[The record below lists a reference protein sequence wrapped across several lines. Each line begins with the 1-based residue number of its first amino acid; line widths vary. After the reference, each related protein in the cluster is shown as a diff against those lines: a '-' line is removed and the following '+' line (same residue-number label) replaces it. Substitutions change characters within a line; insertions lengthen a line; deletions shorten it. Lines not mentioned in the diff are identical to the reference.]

1 MLARTTGVTPSADNE
16 EWIQELFLSCE
27 TIRIVVAS
35 RDRIRWDR
43 KDADWKAYLNQHLLD
58 NLSVED
64 SRWFLEQVPIR
75 EPEVIDT
82 IVDHAGGVPLY
93 LDMCVDIYE
102 AEINEGKALDFSSL
116 QKGEKIIDRY
126 IRHLD
131 QKDKYA
137 VRVLSIPRSFNVKY
151 AMRLLEK
158 QKLLYSEEELLMLC
172 DKSVILSL
180 DEAKGLWK
188 VDESVRLHLRNQM
201 RPEKIREILGHM
213 MECIAEEDS
222 GRAFP
227 YFATILEVVSEKP
240 EYLEQIE
247 ESVLEE
253 VDYYA
258 NAGYWKEMHAILASE
273 TENSNPRLQA
283 VAVMEELIYLRR
295 TGRLAEAEQFGA
307 SHPLRK
313 ETMGAWYYMYR
324 YLLIQIRHLQ
334 GHYEESLREY
344 KALVDEMEMIR
355 AVIPLHIYVTVCMK
369 YADLLFLRGEFDE
382 SLALVENLQKEDGV
396 LLVDRIE
403 LLRIEG
409 HIYRFLNQFEQAELI
424 YRSAVKLMADNGLA
438 AYEGKL
444 CNNMVEALCRTEP
457 QEAME
462 WFEKSKD
469 INEQTENEIELG
481 KSYAAA
487 SIAQTKLGD
496 TDQAIHFSQ
505 ESIRISE
512 LTGYKSG
519 RAFGLLAMCLAYKE
533 SGDVEKLE
541 EYRAQLRKQL
551 DEIGVYLYIYK
562 EVE

>member
-1 MLARTTGVTPSADNE
+1 
-16 EWIQELFLSCE
+16 
-27 TIRIVVAS
+27 
-35 RDRIRWDR
+35 
-43 KDADWKAYLNQHLLD
+43 
-58 NLSVED
+58 
-64 SRWFLEQVPIR
+64 
-75 EPEVIDT
+75 
-82 IVDHAGGVPLY
+82 
-93 LDMCVDIYE
+93 
-102 AEINEGKALDFSSL
+102 
-116 QKGEKIIDRY
+116 
-126 IRHLD
+126 
-131 QKDKYA
+131 
-137 VRVLSIPRSFNVKY
+137 
-151 AMRLLEK
+151 
-158 QKLLYSEEELLMLC
+158 
-172 DKSVILSL
+172 
-180 DEAKGLWK
+180 
-188 VDESVRLHLRNQM
+188 
-201 RPEKIREILGHM
+201 
-213 MECIAEEDS
+213 
-222 GRAFP
+222 
-227 YFATILEVVSEKP
+227 
-240 EYLEQIE
+240 
-247 ESVLEE
+247 
-253 VDYYA
+253 
-258 NAGYWKEMHAILASE
+258 MHAILASE